1 MNPSMRSAPQRAMKR
16 IPWPL
21 LLVAFFAPG
30 AWAVWEHMQRTHLEG
45 RLATLESEATARAM
59 RTAEQSKPGD
69 RKVFL
74 KGKAAGQEG
83 GTDGDTDS
91 EKASKTSAGT
101 QDAAG
106 EMAAG
111 FAKMMAGNPK
121 MREMLKSQF
130 RTGID
135 IVYRD
140 LYGLLDLKEPQRS
153 TLEKLIKKKG
163 SIGLE
168 AALDLMD
175 GNKTAED
182 RKAAAAEV
190 KAKMAELDGQIK
202 DLLGKEDYEKLTR
215 YEDSTLER
223 QQLTAF
229 ATMLKSKDMN
239 LDESTEAR
247 LMDVMYKEREK
258 FPFVGSYMDH
268 TNPDILRFTVENS
281 ARFSSEYGQLNES
294 IAKQAAS
301 LLPAE
306 QLEVFRESQEHQMN
320 AINMQLGVAARM
332 FGGGDNK

>member
-1 MNPSMRSAPQRAMKR
+1 MNPSLPSAPQRAISR
-16 IPWPL
+16 ITLLLL
-21 LLVAFFAPG
+21 LLVACSALG
-30 AWAVWEHMQRTHLEG
+30 AWAWEHMQRTRLED
-45 RLATLESEATARAM
+45 RLAELESEATSRAM
-59 RTAEQSKPGD
+59 RPAEHPKPGD
-69 RKVFL
+69 RRVVL
-74 KGKAAGQEG
+74 KGKAAAQEG
-83 GTDGDTDS
+83 GTDGETDS
-91 EKASKTSAGT
+91 AKAPGTSGGT

-111 FAKMMAGNPK
+111 FAKMMATNPK

-130 RTGID
+130 RAGID
-135 IVYRD
+135 FVYRD

-153 TLEKLIKKKG
+153 ILEKLIKKKG

-202 DLLGKEDYEKLTR
+202 DLLGKEDYEKMTR

-229 ATMLKSKDMN
+229 DTMLKSKDMR

-247 LMDVMYKEREK
+247 LMDVMYREREK
-258 FPFVGSYMDH
+258 FPFIGSYMDH
-268 TNPDILRFTVENS
+268 RNPDILRFTVENS
-281 ARFSSEYGQLNES
+281 ARFSSEYAQVNES

-320 AINMQLGVAARM
+320 AINMELGVAARM
-332 FGGGDNK
+332 FSGADNK